1 MRYSVKS
8 LLLLLTLA
16 AVTAALIG
24 TRGVIGAYYAW
35 WFWAIVTGLVAVGT
49 GRGLS
54 AVVAMA
60 MFAGG
65 VLGWPVVYVS
75 AHPVSMS
82 RLGRVQIG
90 MTEQEVHQALGS
102 PASVEGGRWV
112 YSGPTW
118 CYVTIVFSDE
128 GRVAEVV
135 HDH

>member
-16 AVTAALIG
+16 AITAALIG

-35 WFWAIVTGLVAVGT
+35 WFWAILVGLVAIGT
-49 GRGLS
+49 GRALS

-65 VLGWPVVYVS
+65 VLSGPVVYMS

-82 RLGRVQIG
+82 QLSRVQIG
-90 MTEQEVHQALGS
+90 MTEKEVHQTLGAPES
-102 PASVEGGRWV
+102 AEGGRWV

-128 GRVAEVV
+128 GRVAEVI